1 MRFWTKLP
9 ILGLPVFLFLGLVP
23 STETERPS
31 TQDSGSPWS
40 SDHLTEVLGALSAG
54 DPPPLN
60 HSRSLIKTLLEKT
73 GCPRRRSR
81 TQGDCSLVSALGYGI
96 RYRGDVFQREPWLL
110 QPFTSLK
117 ENQDAVPGGRWGGV
131 APCGVITPAARVL
144 RVTHSASSIQHFET
158 GGILFYLLKR

>member
-1 MRFWTKLP
+1 MCFWTKLP
-9 ILGLPVFLFLGLVP
+9 ILGVPVFLFLGLVP

-31 TQDSGSPWS
+31 TQDSGGPWS

-73 GCPRRRSR
+73 GCPRRRSG
-81 TQGDCSLVSALGYGI
+81 TQGDCSLVSAMGYGI
-96 RYRGDVFQREPWLL
+96 RYRGRVPKRAMASPA
-110 QPFTSLK
+110 FTSLK
-117 ENQDAVPGGRWGGV
+117 GNQDAVPREGA

-144 RVTHSASSIQHFET
+144 
-158 GGILFYLLKR
+158 